1 MKEKDQLDGRKFF
14 SELSFLKKYMQSWG
28 FWYSLLPLKINL
40 PFVFYPIFVQKQS
53 ERMKWI

>member
-53 ERMKWI
+53 ERMK